1 MSSMNNQTRIER
13 SKNQLSVRELDSDED
28 GLVYNAQ
35 GNPRVETTIHGDS
48 QRQESSKSMRFGGI
62 GVTRTVDVSTSV
74 ETR

>member
-1 MSSMNNQTRIER
+1 MKHQTRTER

-48 QRQESSKSMRFGGI
+48 QRQEGSESMKFDGVGI
-62 GVTRTVDVSTSV
+62 TRTVDVSTSV